1 MFFFS
6 KRVHIS
12 RAKYIFCLDS
22 EETQCHSGSKK
33 PWVVMKNNH
42 AAEQVDVTRRPGEE
56 EAMDIDDT
64 MQGYVPIGDVGP
76 STSPAKVSPK

>member
-1 MFFFS
+1 
-6 KRVHIS
+6 
-12 RAKYIFCLDS
+12 
-22 EETQCHSGSKK
+22 
-33 PWVVMKNNH
+33 MKNNH